1 MYRDPDLLRSR
12 VVKVRFSREED
23 ALIEALA
30 DYTGE
35 QKAVL
40 VRTLVLDQAR
50 SVLGREC
57 ADTAPGVEGAV
68 GVRGRD

>member
-1 MYRDPDLLRSR
+1 MYRDPALLRAC

-40 VRTLVLDQAR
+40 VRTLVLEQAR
-50 SVLGREC
+50 SVLGQEC
-57 ADTAPGVEGAV
+57 DGIGAAAEGAL
-68 GVRGRD
+68 GVRPRG